1 LNKINFSNSALF
13 LFMPPLVSI
22 KNFTYYILG
31 IAICFG
37 GAGSM
42 VLAADEKLVFE
53 NEQIKLQLFPR
64 TPNQMAGF
72 YEAREFPKEMV
83 DVLTDFCIMTAVIH
97 NKTKDV
103 FWMDLD
109 SWKFTSGSGGLQRV
123 HRNQWPPRWK
133 KINIPMASQSTF
145 RWTLLPESLE
155 FFPDEHEGG
164 NVILVSTRKSFSL
177 QASFAVG
184 ENKDMGSLVARIN
197 NIRCAKDGAEE
208 VSQP

>member
-1 LNKINFSNSALF
+1 
-13 LFMPPLVSI
+13 MPPLVSI
-22 KNFTYYILG
+22 KNFTYCFLV

-37 GAGSM
+37 GAGSIA
-42 VLAADEKLVFE
+42 LAADKKLAFE

-103 FWMDLD
+103 FWLDLE
-109 SWKFTSGSGGLQRV
+109 SWKFTSGSGELQRV
-123 HRNQWPPRWK
+123 HRNQWPSRWK
-133 KINIPMASQSTF
+133 KMNIPMASQSTF

-164 NVILVSTRKSFSL
+164 NVVLVSTKRVFSL

-184 ENKDMGSLVARIN
+184 KNKDKGGIVARID
-197 NIRCAKDGAEE
+197 NIRCAKDD
-208 VSQP
+208 VQK